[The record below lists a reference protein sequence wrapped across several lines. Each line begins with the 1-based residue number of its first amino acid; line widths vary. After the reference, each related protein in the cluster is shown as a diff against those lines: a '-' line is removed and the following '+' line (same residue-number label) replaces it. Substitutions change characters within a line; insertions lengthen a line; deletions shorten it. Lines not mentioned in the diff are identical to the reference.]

1 MKLSEPL
8 LSISGLEVYY
18 GKSQA
23 LKSVSLEVF
32 EGEVIAVL
40 GPNGAGKTSLMRAI
54 SGLIP
59 VSSGT
64 ISFSGKNITNWPP
77 EAIVNERIIH
87 VPQGRR
93 IFPEM
98 SVIENIEM
106 GAFSLKEKK
115 ELGALFEK
123 VYSLFPK
130 LYERRKQ
137 VAGTLSG
144 GEQQMLA
151 VGRAL
156 MSLPRLL
163 MMDEPSMGLAPIIIK
178 DMYEKIKEIANA
190 GTTILLVEQ
199 NAVMAFEVAQRAYF
213 LDVGSITMTGKVS
226 ELQHS
231 DVVSAYLGTG
241 V

>member
-1 MKLSEPL
+1 VSESL
-8 LSISGLEVYY
+8 LSVSGVDVFY
-18 GKSQA
+18 GKSHA
-23 LKSVSLEVF
+23 LKSVTLEIF

-64 ISFSGKNITNWPP
+64 VTYAGKNITNWKP
-77 EAIVNERIIH
+77 EEIVRERIIH

-98 SVIENIEM
+98 TVFENIEM
-106 GAFSLKEKK
+106 GAFSQGKKEKLKE
-115 ELGALFEK
+115 LYEK
-123 VYSLFPK
+123 VYALFPK

-137 VAGTLSG
+137 IAGTLSG

-156 MSLPRLL
+156 MASPRLL
-163 MMDEPSMGLAPIIIK
+163 MMDEPSMGLAPIIIQ
-178 DMYEKIKEIANA
+178 DMYEKIREIAR
-190 GTTILLVEQ
+190 GETTILLVEQ

-213 LDVGSITMTGKVS
+213 LDVGAITMSGRVS
-226 ELQHS
+226 DLQHS
-231 DVVSAYLGTG
+231 DVVSAYLGVG
-241 V
+241 A